1 MKRINI
7 IFFAL
12 VVTTLY
18 GCGTRVV
25 KNPPIIT
32 KEEAR
37 SLLVVK
43 EETNKDYIGARVA
56 HSSLTLMRKIAT
68 LENMYSGELGFESK
82 INYADHETDKYEYS
96 ATIYNGLFY
105 NGIGAN
111 IYDLFHEEGLSI
123 NPFSNM
129 TNYEPINVTNIENRL
144 FDHYKYIDGHS
155 K

>member
-56 HSSLTLMRKIAT
+56 HSSLKLMRKIAT
-68 LENMYSGELGFESK
+68 LENMYSGELGFKSK

-96 ATIYNGLFY
+96 ATIYITAFFTMVSALVY
-105 NGIGAN
+105 
-111 IYDLFHEEGLSI
+111 
-123 NPFSNM
+123 M
-129 TNYEPINVTNIENRL
+129 TSFMKNA
-144 FDHYKYIDGHS
+144 
-155 K
+155 